1 MHNLQ
6 HENAF
11 KATPTLM
18 NNGKVSLGSLRRV
31 KVCTLNQEQMLN
43 NSNFTLELKKIK
55 TFTLAYG
62 GGNDISIG
70 S

>member
-1 MHNLQ
+1 
-6 HENAF
+6 
-11 KATPTLM
+11 M

-62 GGNDISIG
+62 GGSDITIG